1 VSGVE
6 ETWVRELTGRVA
18 TELAQR
24 EDEFARPGGEVLR
37 EAFAAQLLR
46 NGLDD
51 LERSRLT
58 QGLVALG
65 PHMEEELGARV
76 RARLF
81 GLGELE
87 RLLQDESIENLFING
102 PDQVIVQR
110 VGEAPQRIDWSF
122 ESNEALNEAVSDL
135 AANQGRSEHRFDSG
149 HPEVSIRLQ
158 DGSRLTAVREL
169 SGSTVVAVRR
179 HRHSDVDV
187 AELYHLGSV
196 SELLH
201 ALLPAIVR
209 ARLNVLIVGGTD
221 AGKTTLLRAMINEIP
236 SWERLVTIEDAL
248 ELHLRSH
255 PDRHDNVVELECR
268 EANVEGQGEY
278 TMRQLTKI
286 ALRLSPQ
293 RVIVGEVRGPEILDM
308 FQAMSQ
314 GNDGSIGTLHARS
327 SRDAFVQ
334 VMRYALRAPEQLT
347 SEAIAVDVASS
358 LNLVI
363 HIHKLRD
370 GRRAVSSIR
379 EVTGFSGAH
388 VTSDEVLAPDAYGR
402 AVPSGTPFQDTT
414 TDKLIEAGFDMR
426 LWQIPGGGWRQ

>member
-1 VSGVE
+1 LSTVE
-6 ETWVRELTGRVA
+6 EVWVRELTGRVA
-18 TELAQR
+18 AELANR
-24 EDEFARPGGEVLR
+24 EDEFRRPGGEVLR
-37 EAFAAQLLR
+37 EALAAQLLR
-46 NGLDD
+46 DGLDD

-102 PDQVIVQR
+102 PDKVLVQR
-110 VGEAPQRIDWSF
+110 AGEPPRRIDWSF

-169 SGSTVVAVRR
+169 SGDTVVAVRR
-179 HRHSDVDV
+179 HRHTDVDV
-187 AELYHLGSV
+187 SMLYGLGTL

-201 ALLPAIVR
+201 GLLPAIVR

-221 AGKTTLLRAMINEIP
+221 AGKTTLLRAMIHEIP
-236 SWERLVTIEDAL
+236 TWERLVTIEDAL
-248 ELHLRSH
+248 ELHLAMH
-255 PDRHDNVVELECR
+255 PERHENVIELECR

-327 SRDAFVQ
+327 SKDAFVQ

-347 SEAIAVDVASS
+347 TEAIAVDIASA

-363 HIHKLRD
+363 HVHKLRD
-370 GRRAVSSIR
+370 GRRAISSIR
-379 EVTGFSGAH
+379 EVTGFTGAQ
-388 VTSDEVLAPDAYGR
+388 VTSDEVFAPDAYGR
-402 AVPSGTPFQDTT
+402 AVPSGTPFQDDT
-414 TDKLIEAGFDMR
+414 TDLLIDAGFNPV